1 MTVQSLQVLPFV
13 RNSAMNL
20 YEAHNLS
27 RRYNQS
33 GHPVPA
39 LRGLSLRISQ
49 GEFVAIAG
57 PSGSGKTTFLNLLGL
72 LDFPDEGSLRFEDQ
86 DTAGLNEHQR
96 TWIRRKR
103 IGFIF
108 QSLNLI
114 PVLTSYENIEYFL
127 LKRKVQQSEIRKRV
141 TEALACVGLADK
153 AGQRANTLSGGERQ
167 RVAIA
172 RALVRNVHVV
182 LADEPT
188 ASLDQA
194 TAHGIVDLMKRLN
207 RERGMTFIFSTHDPG
222 ILAAAERVVRLVDG
236 RLV

>member
-1 MTVQSLQVLPFV
+1 
-13 RNSAMNL
+13 MNL
-20 YEAHNLS
+20 YEAHKLS
-27 RRYNQS
+27 RRYDQS
-33 GHPVPA
+33 GYFVPA
-39 LRGLSLRISQ
+39 LRGLSLRISH

-57 PSGSGKTTFLNLLGL
+57 PSGSGKTTLLNLLGL

-86 DTAGLNEHQR
+86 DTSGLNEHQR
-96 TWIRRKR
+96 ARIRRKR

-108 QSLNLI
+108 QNLNLI

-127 LKRKVQQSEIRKRV
+127 LKRKVPRNNIRKSV

-172 RALVRNVHVV
+172 RALVRNVDVV

-188 ASLDQA
+188 AALDQE
-194 TAHGIVDLMKRLN
+194 TAHAIVDLMKRLN
-207 RERGMTFIFSTHDPG
+207 RERGIAFIFATHDPG
-222 ILAAAERVVRLVDG
+222 ILAVADRVVRLADG
-236 RLV
+236 SSV

>member
-1 MTVQSLQVLPFV
+1 
-13 RNSAMNL
+13 MNL

-27 RRYNQS
+27 RRYDQN
-33 GHPVPA
+33 GHRVPA

-57 PSGSGKTTFLNLLGL
+57 PSGSGKTTLLNLLGL

-96 TWIRRKR
+96 TWIRRQR

-127 LKRKVQQSEIRKRV
+127 LKRKVPRSEIRKRV

-153 AGQRANTLSGGERQ
+153 AEQRANTLSGGERQ

-172 RALVRNVHVV
+172 RALARNVDVV

-188 ASLDQA
+188 AALDQA
-194 TAHGIVDLMKRLN
+194 TAHAIVDLMKRLN
-207 RERGMTFIFSTHDPG
+207 RERGMTFLFATHDPG
-222 ILAAAERVVRLVDG
+222 RLAAAERVVRLADG
-236 RLV
+236 RSV

>member
-1 MTVQSLQVLPFV
+1 
-13 RNSAMNL
+13 MNL

-27 RRYNQS
+27 RRYDQS
-33 GHPVPA
+33 GHPVQA
-39 LRGLSLRISQ
+39 LRGLSLHISQ

-57 PSGSGKTTFLNLLGL
+57 PSGSGKTTLLNLLGL
-72 LDFPDEGSLRFEDQ
+72 LDFPDGGSLRFEDQ

-96 TWIRRKR
+96 TCIRRKR

-127 LKRKVQQSEIRKRV
+127 LKQKVPRSEIRKRV
-141 TEALACVGLADK
+141 TEALACVELADK
-153 AGQRANTLSGGERQ
+153 AEQRANTLSGGERQ

-172 RALVRNVHVV
+172 RALVRNVDVV

-188 ASLDQA
+188 AALDQA
-194 TAHGIVDLMKRLN
+194 TAHAIVDLMKRLN
-207 RERGMTFIFSTHDPG
+207 RERRMAFIFSTHDPG
-222 ILAAAERVVRLVDG
+222 ILAAAERVVRLADG
-236 RLV
+236 RLM

>member
-1 MTVQSLQVLPFV
+1 
-13 RNSAMNL
+13 MNL

-27 RRYNQS
+27 RRYDQS

-57 PSGSGKTTFLNLLGL
+57 PSGSGKTTLLNLLGL
-72 LDFPDEGSLRFEDQ
+72 LDSPDEGSLQFEDQ

-127 LKRKVQQSEIRKRV
+127 LKRKVPRSEIRKRV
-141 TEALACVGLADK
+141 TEALVCVGLASK
-153 AGQRANTLSGGERQ
+153 AEQRANTLSGGERQ

-172 RALVRNVHVV
+172 RALVRNVDVV

-188 ASLDQA
+188 AALDQA
-194 TAHGIVDLMKRLN
+194 ITAR
-207 RERGMTFIFSTHDPG
+207 
-222 ILAAAERVVRLVDG
+222 
-236 RLV
+236 

>member
-1 MTVQSLQVLPFV
+1 
-13 RNSAMNL
+13 MNL
-20 YEAHNLS
+20 YDAHNLS
-27 RRYNQS
+27 RRYDQG

-39 LRGLSLRISQ
+39 LRGINLRISQ

-57 PSGSGKTTFLNLLGL
+57 PSGAGKTTLLNLLGL
-72 LDFPDEGSLRFEDQ
+72 LDFPDEGSLKFGDQ
-86 DTAGLNEHQR
+86 NTGGLNEHQR

-127 LKRKVQQSEIRKRV
+127 LKRKVPAREIRKRV
-141 TEALACVGLADK
+141 TEAIASVELAEK

-172 RALVRNVHVV
+172 RALVRNVDVV

-188 ASLDQA
+188 AALDQA
-194 TAHGIVDLMKRLN
+194 TAHAIVDLMKRLN
-207 RERGMTFIFSTHDPG
+207 RERGMSFIFSTHDPE
-222 ILAAAERVVRLVDG
+222 ILAAAERVVRLADG

>member
-13 RNSAMNL
+13 KNSAMNL

-57 PSGSGKTTFLNLLGL
+57 PSGSG
-72 LDFPDEGSLRFEDQ
+72 
-86 DTAGLNEHQR
+86 
-96 TWIRRKR
+96 RKR

-172 RALVRNVHVV
+172 RALVRNVDVV

-194 TAHGIVDLMKRLN
+194 TAQAIVDLMKRLN

-222 ILAAAERVVRLVDG
+222 ILAAAERVVRLADG